1 MVGCLP
7 VSDIQVG
14 DKVRIVTHTFDANYT
29 YAYGTLHIV
38 SGLHSDYYPGAY
50 DLYVNEMPMNFDEVE
65 KVVEE
70 DYAAESEMTE
80 QATVAAVLRLMGVD
94 VSDEEMETAVDL
106 AILLGSAREAKEATN
121 G

>member
-1 MVGCLP
+1 M
-7 VSDIQVG
+7 SDIKVG

-29 YAYGTLHIV
+29 YAYGTVHIV
-38 SGLHSDYYPGAY
+38 SGLRTDYYMGGY

-65 KVVEE
+65 KVMEE
-70 DYAAESEMTE
+70 DYAVESEMTE
-80 QATVAAVLRLMGVD
+80 QSTVVAVLRLMGVD

-106 AILLGSAREAKEATN
+106 AILLGSAREAKEANN